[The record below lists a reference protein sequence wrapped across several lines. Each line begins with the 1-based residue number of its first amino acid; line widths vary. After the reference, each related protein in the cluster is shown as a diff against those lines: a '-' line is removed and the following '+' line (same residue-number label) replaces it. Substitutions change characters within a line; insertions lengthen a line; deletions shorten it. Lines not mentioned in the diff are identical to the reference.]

1 MTRDTNRF
9 RVWAPTAQQVE
20 MELVDGRHDMT
31 RDDSGWWSADRE
43 AQAGD
48 VYLYVVDGR
57 PLPDPRSPQQ
67 PAGVLGPSR
76 FVDHGTFQWSD
87 SEWCGFVFAQ
97 AIVYELHIGT
107 FTPEGTFSAAI
118 ERLDHLVALGVN
130 AVELM
135 PVAQFSGVR
144 GWGYDGVDL
153 YAPHHAYGGPEG
165 LKSFVDAC
173 HARGLAVVMDV
184 VYNHLGPEG
193 SQLAGFGP
201 YVAPHLATPWG
212 PAFNFD
218 AHGGDEVRE
227 FVLDN
232 AAMWLRD
239 YHCDGLRLDA
249 VQAMLDTSA
258 VHILEAI
265 ADRVAD
271 LSYRLQRT
279 LWVIA
284 ESDLNDPRLV
294 RDQGRG
300 GYGLTAQWS
309 DDFHHSLHV
318 LLTGESGGY
327 YEDFAAFECLAE
339 ALHQAFVRPGE
350 YRSYRGRSF
359 GRSIDGVPLS
369 RFLAYAQDHDMVGN
383 RALGERLSHLVSGA
397 RARMAA
403 ALTLLSPFVPMLFMG
418 EEWAASTPFL
428 YFTDF
433 SGARLHESVDANRRG
448 MFAAFG
454 FDATAAS
461 SPQDVAT
468 FERSKLRWEEIDG
481 VEHASML
488 SWYRDL
494 IALRRVTPQLHTGD
508 ASQVVTRCDA
518 ERRVLVY
525 SNAGI
530 VVACN
535 LGTDEVVVE
544 EALGAE
550 RVMSSSTGEGAS
562 LAPEAVAVWRAE
574 LSRPE

>member
-1 MTRDTNRF
+1 MTGETRQF
-9 RVWAPTAQQVE
+9 RVWAPAAQQVE
-20 MELVDGRHDMT
+20 VELSDGRYPMT
-31 RDDSGWWSADRE
+31 RDDAGWWVADQLAR
-43 AQAGD
+43 AGD
-48 VYLYVVDGR
+48 AYLFVVDGR
-57 PLPDPRSPQQ
+57 PLPDPRSREQ
-67 PAGVLGPSR
+67 PAGVRGPSR
-76 FVDHGTFQWSD
+76 VVDHDAFHWTD
-87 SEWCGFVFAQ
+87 SEWNGFDLAA

-118 ERLDHLVALGVN
+118 DRLDHLASLGVN

-135 PVAQFSGVR
+135 PVAEFPGTY
-144 GWGYDGVDL
+144 GWGYDGVAL

-165 LKSFVDAC
+165 LKAFVDAC

-184 VYNHLGPEG
+184 VYNHIGPEG
-193 SQLAGFGP
+193 SQLAAYGP
-201 YVAPHLATPWG
+201 YIAQTVATPWG

-218 AHGGDEVRE
+218 AAGSDDVRA

-232 AAMWLRD
+232 AVMWLRD

-249 VQAMLDTSA
+249 VQAMYDTSA

-265 ADRVAD
+265 GDTVAD
-271 LSYRLQRT
+271 LSYGLQRT

-284 ESDLNDPRLV
+284 ESDLNDPRVV
-294 RDQGRG
+294 RDPTHG

-327 YEDFAAFECLAE
+327 YQDFQAFDCLAE
-339 ALHQAFVRPGE
+339 ALRDAFVRPGD
-350 YRSYRGRSF
+350 YRCYRGRSF
-359 GRSIDGVPLS
+359 GRPVGDVPLT
-369 RFLAYAQDHDMVGN
+369 RFLAYSQDHDMVGN
-383 RALGERLSHLVSGA
+383 RAVGDRMSHLVSGE

-433 SGARLHESVDANRRG
+433 SGAPLQQAVDANRRG

-461 SPQDVAT
+461 NPQHADT
-468 FERSKLRWEEIDG
+468 FERSKLRWEEIDDMD
-481 VEHASML
+481 HASML
-488 SWYRDL
+488 QWYQDL
-494 IALRRVTPQLHTGD
+494 VALRRVTPDLHTGD
-508 ASQVVTRCDA
+508 ASGVAVRSDGD
-518 ERRVLVY
+518 RRVIVY

-530 VVACN
+530 IVACN
-535 LGTDEVVVE
+535 LGAAAVTVE

-550 RVMSSSTGEGAS
+550 RVLSSAAGTGAE
-562 LAPEAVAVWRAE
+562 LPPESVAVW
-574 LSRPE
+574 STG